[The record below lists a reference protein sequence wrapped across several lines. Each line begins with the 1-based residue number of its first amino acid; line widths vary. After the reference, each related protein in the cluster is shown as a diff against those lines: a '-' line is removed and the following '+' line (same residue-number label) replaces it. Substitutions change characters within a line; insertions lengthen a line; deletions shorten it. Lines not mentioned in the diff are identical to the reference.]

1 MSIFQQCVELNP
13 DGGDALLQCIADTAE
28 EVRLRSGSWILFR
41 LSAYTYDGRKL
52 TCFACPNKPDFGN

>member
-28 EVRLRSGSWILFR
+28 ENVAAAIADLAEGLDTFFLI
-41 LSAYTYDGRKL
+41 
-52 TCFACPNKPDFGN
+52 FA